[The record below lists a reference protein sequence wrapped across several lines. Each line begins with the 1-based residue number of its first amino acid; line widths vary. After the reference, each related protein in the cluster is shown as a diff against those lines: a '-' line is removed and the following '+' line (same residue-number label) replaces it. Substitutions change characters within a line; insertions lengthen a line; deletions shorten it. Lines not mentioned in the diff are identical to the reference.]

1 MQNTLKEGLSKYN
14 FLVKEIERRNK
25 VLAGL
30 QENVEKCDSEIN
42 TIQRMKQ
49 TLFEGT
55 DETSQQLH
63 NFEEQYD

>member
-42 TIQRMKQ
+42 TI
-49 TLFEGT
+49 
-55 DETSQQLH
+55 
-63 NFEEQYD
+63 